1 MGYVWVER
9 EGRDVVTHAAPKED
23 GVGQSHNLTQTH
35 IEKKKNCHLVY
46 TLPNGTCFLTDCRLG
61 LVKVKRQKQEKK
73 RKNKNNKRTVDI

>member
-35 IEKKKNCHLVY
+35 IEKKKKLSSGLHFTEWDMFFN
-46 TLPNGTCFLTDCRLG
+46 RL
-61 LVKVKRQKQEKK
+61 
-73 RKNKNNKRTVDI
+73 